1 MKPTLAIAGATGFI
15 GRWFLDQYQ
24 NDFSIIALS
33 RGEMEPDDTRPDV
46 RWRQVELYSLSS
58 TTAALRGADYALYL
72 VHSMQPSTRL
82 HQGRFED
89 TDLLLADNFARA
101 AKANG
106 LRQIVFMGG
115 ILPREDECYSRH
127 LRSRLEVELTLNST
141 GVPVT
146 ALRAGI
152 IVGPGS
158 SSFRI
163 IENLVR
169 RLPVMIA
176 PAWTQTE
183 THPVALRDALRMIH
197 YCLGRESTY
206 DQAYDIGGPEITTY
220 LDMMRTT
227 AKLLDQDPYIT
238 SVPFFSLGLSKLWVS
253 LIGST
258 PYQLVSPLVESLR
271 HRMVA
276 GDNEVMTA
284 FPERQSFREA
294 ARLALADKDN
304 LPRLPRRISAEAE
317 RNTVRSVQRLPNPMQ
332 RSASWVARMYQSWLP
347 RFFRYFIQVD
357 SEGDTATFRVLNYPM
372 LRLLFVKDRSDD
384 SRQLFYI
391 VDGHLVRRRDYGWL
405 EFRNVL
411 EGRYVISAV
420 HEFVPALPWYVYVLS
435 QALIHQWV
443 MKRFGKF
450 LQWREK
456 A

>member
-1 MKPTLAIAGATGFI
+1 MKPTLAIAGATGFV

-24 NDFSIIALS
+24 DDYRIIALS
-33 RGEMEPDDTRPDV
+33 RSEMEPDDSRPHV
-46 RWRQVELYSLSS
+46 QWRQVELYSLSS

-101 AKANG
+101 AQTNG
-106 LRQIVFMGG
+106 VKQIVFLGG
-115 ILPREDECYSRH
+115 ILPREDEDYSRH
-127 LRSRLEVELTLNST
+127 LRSRLEVELTLSST

-146 ALRAGI
+146 SLRAGI
-152 IVGPGS
+152 IVGPGG

-176 PAWTQTE
+176 PGWTQTE
-183 THPVALRDALRMIH
+183 THPIALRDALRMIR
-197 YCLGRESTY
+197 YCLGRKSTY
-206 DQAYDIGGPEITTY
+206 DQAYDIGGPEVTTY
-220 LDMMRTT
+220 VKMMRET
-227 AKLLDQDPYIT
+227 AELMGKDPYIT
-238 SVPFFSLGLSKLWVS
+238 PVPFFSLGLSKLWVS
-253 LIGST
+253 LVGST

-276 GDNEVMTA
+276 GENEVMAA

-294 ARLALADKDN
+294 ARLALAEANN
-304 LPRLPRRISAEAE
+304 LPRLPRRIATEEE

-347 RFFRYFIQVD
+347 RLFRYIIQV
-357 SEGDTATFRVLNYPM
+357 EVAGDTATFQVFNIPL
-372 LRLLFVKDRSDD
+372 LKLLFVKDRSDND
-384 SRQLFYI
+384 RQLFYI

-435 QALIHQWV
+435 QALVHHWV

-450 LQWREK
+450 LARREM